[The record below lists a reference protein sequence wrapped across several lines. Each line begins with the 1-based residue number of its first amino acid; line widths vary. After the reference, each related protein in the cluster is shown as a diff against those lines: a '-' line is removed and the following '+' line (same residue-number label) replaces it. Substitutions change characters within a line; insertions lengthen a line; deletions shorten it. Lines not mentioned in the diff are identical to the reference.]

1 MTSMLSSRQ
10 RGAVRLAWRFIAPYR
25 GRVLGA
31 LLALLFTA
39 AITLSMGQGIKLLVD
54 QGLATQSPAALRHSL
69 LLFFVLVLALAFGT
83 YTRFYLVS
91 WIGERVVAD
100 IRRRVFDHLIELH
113 PGFYESNRSSE
124 IQSRLTADT
133 TLLQS
138 VIGSS
143 LSMALRNLIM
153 LIGGS
158 ILLVVTNPKLS
169 GIVLLALP
177 LVVAPILLFG
187 RRVRA
192 LSRQSQDR
200 VADVGSYV
208 GEVLGQIKTVQ
219 AYNHQDED
227 KRRFGESAEAAFDV
241 ARKRIA
247 QRSWLITVVIVLV
260 LGAVGVMLWVGGMD
274 VIAGRISGGELA
286 AFVFYSLIVGS
297 SFGTLSEVIG
307 ELQRAAGAAERI
319 GELLR
324 SRNAIVAP
332 ERPQPLQRPVQGR
345 IELQG
350 VRFAYPSR
358 ADSYAIDGVDL
369 QVAAGE
375 TLALVGPS
383 GAGKSTLFDLLLR
396 FFDPQQG
403 RILIDG
409 VPIDQLDPRELRACF
424 ALVSQTPALFYGSIE
439 DNIRY
444 GRLDASQAEV
454 EAAARAAHAHEF
466 IQRLPQG
473 YQTHLGEAGL
483 GLSGGQRQRL
493 AIARALLADAPIL
506 LLDEATSALDAESE
520 HLIQQALPSLMAGR
534 TTLVIAH
541 RLATVKQ
548 ADRIAVIE
556 RGRLAAIGRHW
567 PACRADRQQRAVC
580 APGRAAVRQ
589 LALRLDGGGGAG
601 RGDDDRRHGQ
611 PLPPEQLLAEEDQAT
626 ERGDRRLQAHQHAEG
641 TRGHACQGDH
651 FQAVRQRR

>member
-1 MTSMLSSRQ
+1 MISMLSSRQ
-10 RGAVRLAWRFIAPYR
+10 RGALRLAWRFIAPYR

-54 QGLATQSPAALRHSL
+54 QGLATQSPAALRQSL

-158 ILLVVTNPKLS
+158 VLLVITNPKLS

-219 AYNHQDED
+219 AYNHQNED

-241 ARKRIA
+241 ARNRIA

-274 VIAGRISGGELA
+274 VIAGRISGGDLA

-319 GELLR
+319 GELL
-324 SRNAIVAP
+324 SAGNAIVAP
-332 ERPQPLQRPVQGR
+332 EQPQHLAQPVQGR
-345 IELQG
+345 IELQC

-358 ADSYAIDGVDL
+358 SESYAIDGIDL

-396 FFDPQQG
+396 FFDPQSG

-424 ALVSQTPALFYGSIE
+424 ALVSQNPALFFGSVE

-444 GRLDASQAEV
+444 GRLEASQAEV

-466 IQRLPQG
+466 IQSLPQG

-556 RGRLAAIGRHW
+556 QGRLAAIGSH
-567 PACRADRQQRAVC
+567 AE
-580 APGRAAVRQ
+580 
-589 LALRLDGGGGAG
+589 LIESS
-601 RGDDDRRHGQ
+601 
-611 PLPPEQLLAEEDQAT
+611 PLYARLAE
-626 ERGDRRLQAHQHAEG
+626 LQFG
-641 TRGHACQGDH
+641 R
-651 FQAVRQRR
+651 

>member
-1 MTSMLSSRQ
+1 MISMLSSRQ
-10 RGAVRLAWRFIAPYR
+10 RGALRLAWRFIAPYR

-54 QGLATQSPAALRHSL
+54 QGLATQSPAALRQSL

-158 ILLVVTNPKLS
+158 VLLVITNPKLS

-219 AYNHQDED
+219 AYNHQNED

-274 VIAGRISGGELA
+274 VIAGRISGGDLA

-319 GELLR
+319 GELL
-324 SRNAIVAP
+324 SAGNAIVAP
-332 ERPQPLQRPVQGR
+332 EQPQHLAQPVQGR

-358 ADSYAIDGVDL
+358 SDSYAIDGIDL

-396 FFDPQQG
+396 FFDPQSG

-424 ALVSQTPALFYGSIE
+424 ALVSQNPALFFGSVE

-444 GRLDASQAEV
+444 GRLEASQAEV

-556 RGRLAAIGRHW
+556 QGRLAAIGSH
-567 PACRADRQQRAVC
+567 AE
-580 APGRAAVRQ
+580 
-589 LALRLDGGGGAG
+589 LIESS
-601 RGDDDRRHGQ
+601 
-611 PLPPEQLLAEEDQAT
+611 PLYARLAE
-626 ERGDRRLQAHQHAEG
+626 LQFG
-641 TRGHACQGDH
+641 R
-651 FQAVRQRR
+651 

>member
-1 MTSMLSSRQ
+1 MLSILSSRQ
-10 RGAVRLAWRFIAPYR
+10 RNALRMAWRFIAPYR

-31 LLALLFTA
+31 LLALMFTA
-39 AITLSMGQGIKLLVD
+39 GITLSMGQGIKLLVD
-54 QGLATQSPAALRHSL
+54 QGLATQSPAALQQSIG
-69 LLFFVLVLALAFGT
+69 LFFVLVLALAIGT
-83 YTRFYLVS
+83 FTRFYLVS
-91 WIGERVVAD
+91 WIGERFVAD
-100 IRRRVFDHLIELH
+100 IRKRVFNHLIELH

-158 ILLVVTNPKLS
+158 VLLVVTNAKLS
-169 GIVLLALP
+169 GIVLMALP
-177 LVVAPILLFG
+177 LVVAPILIFG

-219 AYNHQDED
+219 AYNHQAED
-227 KRRFGESAEAAFDV
+227 KRRFGLSAEAAFDT
-241 ARKRIA
+241 ARQRIA
-247 QRSWLITVVIVLV
+247 QRAWLITVVIVLV

-297 SFGTLSEVIG
+297 AFGTLSEVIG

-319 GELLR
+319 AELLQA
-324 SRNAIVAP
+324 RNEITPPVTDALHL
-332 ERPQPLQRPVQGR
+332 PQPVQGR
-345 IELQG
+345 IELQEL
-350 VRFAYPSR
+350 RFSYPSR
-358 ADSYAIDGVDL
+358 LGSFAVDGIDL

-409 VPIDQLDPRELRACF
+409 VPIQQLDPRELRTSF
-424 ALVSQTPALFYGSIE
+424 ALVSQNPALFFGSVE

-444 GRLDASQAEV
+444 GKTTASLAEV

-466 IQRLPQG
+466 IMKLPDG
-473 YQTHLGEAGL
+473 YQTHLGDAGL

-493 AIARALLADAPIL
+493 AIARALLVDAPIL

-520 HLIQQALPSLMAGR
+520 HLIQQALPRLMQGR

-541 RLATVKQ
+541 RLATVKS

-556 RGRLAAIGRHW
+556 HGKLAAIGTHSEL
-567 PACRADRQQRAVC
+567 VTSS
-580 APGRAAVRQ
+580 
-589 LALRLDGGGGAG
+589 
-601 RGDDDRRHGQ
+601 
-611 PLPPEQLLAEEDQAT
+611 PLYARLAE
-626 ERGDRRLQAHQHAEG
+626 LQFSNEAE
-641 TRGHACQGDH
+641 T
-651 FQAVRQRR
+651 AV

>member
-1 MTSMLSSRQ
+1 MLSILSSRQ
-10 RGAVRLAWRFIAPYR
+10 RNALRMAWRFIAPYR
-25 GRVLGA
+25 GRVFGA
-31 LLALLFTA
+31 LLALMFTA

-54 QGLATQSPAALRHSL
+54 QGLATQSPAALQHSIG
-69 LLFFVLVLALAFGT
+69 LFFVLVLALAIGT
-83 YTRFYLVS
+83 FTRFYLVS
-91 WIGERVVAD
+91 WIGERFVAD
-100 IRRRVFDHLIELH
+100 IRKRVFNHLIELH

-153 LIGGS
+153 LVGGS
-158 ILLVVTNPKLS
+158 VLLVVTNAKLS
-169 GIVLLALP
+169 GIVLMALP
-177 LVVAPILLFG
+177 LVVAPILIFG

-219 AYNHQDED
+219 AYNHQAED
-227 KRRFGESAEAAFDV
+227 KRRFGLSAEAAFDT
-241 ARKRIA
+241 ARQRIA
-247 QRSWLITVVIVLV
+247 QRAWLITVVIVLV

-297 SFGTLSEVIG
+297 AFGTLSEVIG

-319 GELLR
+319 AELLQA
-324 SRNAIVAP
+324 RNEITPPASDALHL
-332 ERPQPLQRPVQGR
+332 PQPAQGR
-345 IELQG
+345 IELQEL
-350 VRFAYPSR
+350 RFAYPSR
-358 ADSYAIDGVDL
+358 PGSFAVDGIDL

-409 VPIDQLDPRELRACF
+409 VPIQQLDPRELRSSF
-424 ALVSQTPALFYGSIE
+424 ALVSQNPALFFGSVE

-444 GRLDASQAEV
+444 GKTSATLAEV
-454 EAAARAAHAHEF
+454 EAAAKAAHAHEF
-466 IQRLPQG
+466 IMKLPDG
-473 YQTHLGEAGL
+473 YQTHLGDAGL

-493 AIARALLADAPIL
+493 AIARALLVDAPIL

-520 HLIQQALPSLMAGR
+520 HLIQQALPPLMEGR

-541 RLATVKQ
+541 RLATVKS

-556 RGRLAAIGRHW
+556 HGKLAAIGTHSEL
-567 PACRADRQQRAVC
+567 VNSS
-580 APGRAAVRQ
+580 
-589 LALRLDGGGGAG
+589 
-601 RGDDDRRHGQ
+601 
-611 PLPPEQLLAEEDQAT
+611 PLYARLAE
-626 ERGDRRLQAHQHAEG
+626 LQFSNEAEVVG
-641 TRGHACQGDH
+641 
-651 FQAVRQRR
+651 